1 MTKEKQKE
9 FAMRVSQA
17 NRTELVAITYD
28 IIIENIKC
36 AKESLKNNDI
46 DAFRAELKSAGRFL
60 AELMH
65 SLDYNYPISV
75 NLLKIYEYIQRVLI
89 SSGFAGKDKDLDSVE
104 SVLTKLSSAFH
115 EISTQ
120 DDSAAVM
127 ENTQQIVAGL
137 TYGKGTLNEADMSAG
152 ANRGF
157 LA

>member
-36 AKESLKNNDI
+36 AGESLKSNDI
-46 DAFRAELKSAGRFL
+46 DSFRAELKSAGRFL

-89 SSGFAGKDKDLDSVE
+89 SSGFAGKDK
-104 SVLTKLSSAFH
+104 
-115 EISTQ
+115 
-120 DDSAAVM
+120 
-127 ENTQQIVAGL
+127 
-137 TYGKGTLNEADMSAG
+137 
-152 ANRGF
+152 GF
-157 LA
+157 LRRMIRQRLWKTHSRS